1 GFLFA
6 HRSEPGRL
14 RIALASAAGIPEGG
28 VFARIAIRTD
38 AGEPDARIAA
48 ARINEEPAGG
58 GPLVVDVTGPPAS
71 FELRQNTPNPFSAAT
86 GTGLLVEVPDAGD
99 EVSRFVRVGV
109 YNVRGAL
116 VRRLL
121 DQTLEPGRYPI
132 AWDGRDDAG
141 AL

>member
-1 GFLFA
+1 
-6 HRSEPGRL
+6 
-14 RIALASAAGIPEGG
+14 
-28 VFARIAIRTD
+28 
-38 AGEPDARIAA
+38 AGEPDARIAS
-48 ARINEEPAGG
+48 ARINEEQAGG

-86 GTGLLVEVPDAGD
+86 PTRLLVEVPAASGAAGQP
-99 EVSRFVRVGV
+99 VRVHV
-109 YNVRGAL
+109 YDVRGAL

-141 AL
+141 ALVPSGVYIAVAETAGVRRRVRMLFVR